1 MQYIQCL
8 QSFQEHFVSIASE
21 VIALAAAAAANFRL
35 IENVRSAAI
44 QQEIATFLFHGQH
57 VFVAF
62 RIMKVRRY
70 SALHFPPSHCFVFA

>member
-21 VIALAAAAAANFRL
+21 VIALAAAANFRL

-44 QQEIATFLFHGQH
+44 QQEIETFYFMDSMFL
-57 VFVAF
+57 
-62 RIMKVRRY
+62 
-70 SALHFPPSHCFVFA
+70 SLSE